1 MRLIQIAFAAA
12 VLVQTAVPGLSRAE
26 VYVVD
31 KSHAFVTFTADH
43 LGFSAVHGQFRDF
56 DADIELD
63 PSNVE
68 ATRVRFV
75 VRTASVDTYNKTRDN
90 QLRSAAFFDSENFPE
105 MVFTSTEVRPT
116 GADTAE
122 ITGDLNLIGV
132 ARPITLE
139 AKLNQFGPSPLFP
152 DITVAGFTVTGVID
166 RTEFG
171 MTFGAPAIGAE
182 IPIRIDIEMSPAE

>member
-1 MRLIQIAFAAA
+1 MRLIHLA
-12 VLVQTAVPGLSRAE
+12 LVITMLALPGLARAE
-26 VYVVD
+26 TYVID

-43 LGFSAVHGQFRDF
+43 LGFSDVHGQFRDF
-56 DADIELD
+56 DANIELD

-68 ATRVRFV
+68 ATRVRFT
-75 VRTASVDTYNKTRDN
+75 VRTESVDTYNKARDDH
-90 QLRSAAFFDSENFPE
+90 LRSAAFFDVANFPE

-122 ITGDLNLIGV
+122 ITGDLTLIGV
-132 ARPITLE
+132 TRPITLE
-139 AKLNQFGPSPLFP
+139 ATLNRIGPSPFFP

-171 MTFGAPAIGAE
+171 MNFGAPAIGVE